1 MLVAE
6 QSELARVPPL
16 TLVSVQSAVPE
27 PHVVDLDP
35 EDRAILEEGLFDEDF
50 TERMLHDVN
59 MREDQPIREV
69 RIEARSVSAHAR
81 LAAALKDRG
90 TEPAPAEA

>member
-1 MLVAE
+1 
-6 QSELARVPPL
+6 
-16 TLVSVQSAVPE
+16 
-27 PHVVDLDP
+27 VVDLDP
-35 EDRAILEEGLFDEDF
+35 EDRAILRRPCSTRRF

-90 TEPAPAEA
+90 RSRPGGGLSHGGERAQHFGG